1 MNIADALR
9 QPLSL
14 GRVTLELYDDA
25 RHRAGLFEACQED
38 PEIWQIYP
46 INLFGEAFDDSI
58 AIFHNRAD
66 WVHYI
71 VIDNGQDGRI
81 VGMTNY
87 IAPDEDAKVVEIGGT
102 YIAPSVRGTGF
113 NRTMKKLMI
122 EHAFAAGFETILWK
136 VDVRNKRSQA
146 AVLKLGARFDHIV
159 ERDRVTWTGHV
170 RDSAV
175 FAMKQDEWPG

>member
-1 MNIADALR
+1 MTIAEALR
-9 QPLSL
+9 QPMSL
-14 GRVTLELYDDA
+14 GRVKLDLYDDA
-25 RHRAGLFEACQED
+25 RHRAGLYDACQED
-38 PEIWQIYP
+38 AEIWQIYP
-46 INLFGEAFDDSI
+46 INLFGEAFDESI
-58 AIFHNRAD
+58 AIFHNRTD
-66 WVHYI
+66 WVHFT
-71 VIDNGQDGRI
+71 VMDREQNDRI

-87 IAPDEDAKVVEIGGT
+87 IAPDPDMKKVEIGGT

-113 NRTMKKLMI
+113 NRIMKKLMI

-146 AVLKLGARFDHIV
+146 AVLKLGAKFDHIV

-175 FAMKQDEWPG
+175 FAMKEDEWLG